1 MKYKIIDEKDPYLNS
16 IREHVRTIR
25 NILFDDDNS
34 FKKQIG
40 SIAKAELMESLD
52 YLEKQ
57 KDTLPDSCRREM
69 ECVLKKV
76 RQIISDRYRI
86 L

>member
-1 MKYKIIDEKDPYLNS
+1 MSSII
-16 IREHVRTIR
+16 EHLYAIR

-34 FKKQIG
+34 LKKQIG

-52 YLEKQ
+52 YLEKE